1 MSRVEPNFEIWD
13 GPPAGGILTTVRP
26 ARTVVQLHGEIDLCM
41 AAEFEGLLDTLPT
54 ATAELVLDV
63 EGLTF
68 CDSTLADFI
77 DVMLRHMPV
86 TVVHTNRWVT
96 EFLALVDLADRVP
109 TVEGAI

>member
-1 MSRVEPNFEIWD
+1 VSTVESTFEIWD
-13 GPPAGGILTTVRP
+13 GTPAGGILTTVRP
-26 ARTVVQLHGEIDLCM
+26 AQTVVQLRGEIDLCM
-41 AAEFEGLLDTLPT
+41 AAELEGLLNTLPT
-54 ATAELVLDV
+54 ATSELVLDV

-96 EFLALVDLADRVP
+96 EFLTLVDLADRVP
-109 TVEGAI
+109 TVKGAM

>member
-1 MSRVEPNFEIWD
+1 MEAVTANFENWD
-13 GPPAGGILTTVRP
+13 GTPSGGILTTVGP
-26 ARTVVQLHGEIDLCM
+26 AQTVVQLQGEVDLCM
-41 AAEFEGLLDTLPT
+41 ATEFEELLDTLPT

>member
-1 MSRVEPNFEIWD
+1 MSTVERIVECWD
-13 GPPAGGILTTVRP
+13 GTPAGDVHATVGP
-26 ARTVVQLHGEIDLCM
+26 ARTVVRLQGEVDLCM
-41 AAEFEGLLDTLPT
+41 AADFEGLLETLPT

-96 EFLALVDLADRVP
+96 EYLALVELADRVRI
-109 TVEGAI
+109 VEGAI

>member
-1 MSRVEPNFEIWD
+1 
-13 GPPAGGILTTVRP
+13 
-26 ARTVVQLHGEIDLCM
+26 
-41 AAEFEGLLDTLPT
+41 
-54 ATAELVLDV
+54 V